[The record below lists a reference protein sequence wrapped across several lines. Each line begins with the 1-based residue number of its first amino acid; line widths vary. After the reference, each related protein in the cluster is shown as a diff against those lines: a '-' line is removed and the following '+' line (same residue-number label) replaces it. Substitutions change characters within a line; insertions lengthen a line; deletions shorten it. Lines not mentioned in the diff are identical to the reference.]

1 MFGALLGSIVG
12 GIGQAS
18 SARSAARTSAAALR
32 AQQEQQGKVWG
43 AVDPYMKAGGGAVA
57 NLTDPNAFMTSPG
70 YQFRLDQGLEATA
83 GNRAVN
89 GLLRSGGAM
98 KALTNYAQ
106 GAASDEFGKYNAQ
119 QMGIAQLGLQG
130 AGIGAGVANANS
142 AAIGQDATNR
152 ANAGMAGANAWSGIA
167 GQVGGAFDRMRTPAP
182 STKMSS
188 YG

>member
-1 MFGALLGSIVG
+1 MLLTAAFAALLAG
-12 GIGQAS
+12 GAIAAAAS
-18 SARSAARTSAAALR
+18 PAETIAAR
-32 AQQEQQGKVWG
+32 Q
-43 AVDPYMKAGGGAVA
+43 A
-57 NLTDPNAFMTSPG
+57 NFKKM
-70 YQFRLDQGLEATA
+70 
-83 GNRAVN
+83 
-89 GLLRSGGAM
+89 GGAM
-98 KALTNYAQ
+98 KALNNYAQ

-142 AAIGQDATNR
+142 AAIGQDANNR

-182 STKMSS
+182 LTKMTS